1 MLSPA
6 GRFVNI
12 FVVLTLLKILPDV
25 GVGAVKKLPDF
36 DPNKPGVLEE
46 KIPPAFGYFV
56 YLLVSFENISPGL
69 DFIKSP
75 NI

>member
-6 GRFVNI
+6 GRFANI
-12 FVVLTLLKILPDV
+12 FVVLILLKILPDA
-25 GVGAVKKLPDF
+25 GVGAVKKLPDL
-36 DPNKPGVLEE
+36 DPNKPGVFEV
-46 KIPPAFGYFV
+46 AFGYFI

>member
-6 GRFVNI
+6 GKFANI
-12 FVVLTLLKILPDV
+12 FVVLILLKILPDV
-25 GVGAVKKLPDF
+25 GVGAVKKLSDL
-36 DPNKPGVLEE
+36 DPNKPEVFEV
-46 KIPPAFGYFV
+46 AFGYFI
-56 YLLVSFENISPGL
+56 YLLVSFENISPGF